1 MEQGY
6 QVDGVHD
13 RDLIPFR
20 HRSKVCG
27 RGGIGGG
34 GGGGGGRVEP
44 YITHPRGG
52 LWEQGYCSFW
62 IHSQMERIARGQ
74 DLANL
79 INYHNTIAPSTDPTQ
94 PSHQNE
100 AQPHSGVL

>member
-1 MEQGY
+1 MEPYITPPEGGLMEQGY

-44 YITHPRGG
+44 Y
-52 LWEQGYCSFW
+52 
-62 IHSQMERIARGQ
+62 
-74 DLANL
+74 
-79 INYHNTIAPSTDPTQ
+79 
-94 PSHQNE
+94 
-100 AQPHSGVL
+100 